1 MRAQGISRTQKMK
14 KINNSNIRKT
24 NTGKNNTKIQS
35 NTKKVSGI
43 KITCLG
49 GFREVG
55 KNAVL
60 IEGKT
65 EKILFEFGFKIDGS
79 ATPTM
84 PKVKPDAMFI
94 SHGHLDHLGSIPMLY
109 SKWNFPIYGTAPT
122 KDFAELLLKDSLKI
136 ARLNRTS
143 REFNESHVKKMLINW
158 KTIRYN
164 QKIKIGKSTVEV
176 YDAGHLSG
184 AAMFVLNMD
193 GKRILYTGDF
203 KLDDMRTVG
212 GANINVGKIDVIFME
227 TTYSSRDQP
236 PRAETEKELGRLVR
250 QTLAKGGIAIL
261 PTFAARASENILVL
275 HKQKIS
281 GPIYLDGM
289 GKRATE
295 IVMLH
300 PQFTRNSIEL
310 QNAMSKVKKIQK
322 HPERTAILKK
332 SCTIVTTGGCMD
344 GGPVVHYIKHLYAKP
359 ECSLILTGF
368 QIPKTAGRYL
378 VDTGRFVNDEMDLK
392 IKMQLHQLSLSGH
405 AGRTELLRFV
415 KTIRPK
421 QVICMHGDQCE
432 RFATELRGRFSIEA
446 SAPKPNE
453 VLFI

>member
-1 MRAQGISRTQKMK
+1 M
-14 KINNSNIRKT
+14 
-24 NTGKNNTKIQS
+24 KNNNI
-35 NTKKVSGI
+35 KV
-43 KITCLG
+43 TCLG
-49 GFREVG
+49 GLREVG
-55 KNAVL
+55 KNAIL

-109 SKWNFPIYGTAPT
+109 RKWSFPIYGTAPT

-136 ARLNRTS
+136 ARLNKTP
-143 REFNESHVKKMLINW
+143 REFNDSHVKKMLMNW
-158 KTIRYN
+158 KIVKYN
-164 QKIKIGKSTVEV
+164 QKIKVGKSTVEV
-176 YDAGHLSG
+176 LDAGHLSG
-184 AAMFVLNMD
+184 AAMFILNMD

-212 GANINVGKIDVIFME
+212 GANINVGKIDVILME
-227 TTYSSRDQP
+227 TTYSSREQP
-236 PRAETEKELGRLVR
+236 QRAATEREVGRLVKE
-250 QTLAKGGIAIL
+250 TLAKGGIAIL
-261 PTFAARASENILVL
+261 PTFAARASENVLVL
-275 HKQKIS
+275 NKQKIKA
-281 GPIYLDGM
+281 PIYLDGM

-295 IVMLH
+295 IVMEH

-310 QNAMSKVKKIQK
+310 KNAMRKVKKIQK
-322 HPERTAILKK
+322 HPERTKILEKP
-332 SCTIVTTGGCMD
+332 CVIVTTGGCMD

-392 IKMQLHQLSLSGH
+392 LKMQVHQLSLSGH
-405 AGRTELLRFV
+405 ADRSELLRFV

-421 QVICMHGDQCE
+421 KVICMHGDQCE
-432 RFATELRGRFSIEA
+432 RFATELRGRFNIEA
-446 SAPKPNE
+446 VAPKPDE
-453 VLFI
+453 VLMI

>member
-1 MRAQGISRTQKMK
+1 MRTGNFSYTKMK
-14 KINNSNIRKT
+14 KINNNVRKNNNIKRNYNLKKT
-24 NTGKNNTKIQS
+24 NNA
-35 NTKKVSGI
+35 KKVSGI

-109 SKWNFPIYGTAPT
+109 SKWDFPIYGTAPT

-136 ARLNRTS
+136 ARLNKTA
-143 REFNESHVKKMLINW
+143 REFNESHVKKMLMSW

-164 QKIKIGKSTVEV
+164 QKVKVGNSTVEV

-227 TTYSSRDQP
+227 TTYSSREQP
-236 PRAETEKELGRLVR
+236 SRAETEKELGRLVR
-250 QTLAKGGIAIL
+250 QTINKGGIAVL

-275 HKQKIS
+275 HKQKIK

-295 IVMLH
+295 IVMAY

-310 QNAMSKVKKIQK
+310 QSAMKNVRKIQK

-405 AGRTELLRFV
+405 ADRAELLRFV

-432 RFATELRGRFSIEA
+432 RFATELRSRFSIEA
-446 SAPKPNE
+446 VAPKPNE